1 MKHPPVDSQRLDR
14 WLFHARIF
22 KSRALAQRF
31 CEAGRVRINQRRTH
45 KAHHPLRPGDVLS
58 FALGKQVRLLQ
69 VRALGIRRGPARE
82 ARQLYNDK
90 TTDKTEPEVLLPRE
104 PHPPS

>member
-1 MKHPPVDSQRLDR
+1 MKKPPVNSQRLDR
-14 WLFHARIF
+14 WLFHARVF

-45 KAHHPLRPGDVLS
+45 KAHYLLRPGDVLS
-58 FALGKQVRLLQ
+58 FALGKQVRVLQ
-69 VRALGIRRGPARE
+69 VRALGIRRGPAKE

-90 TTDKTEPEVLLPRE
+90 TIDKTEPAVPLPRE
-104 PHPPS
+104 PCPPS